1 MNKVRGMP
9 PSPTRKRLDR
19 YEKLLES
26 GGDERVVEALDAL
39 VRLLVKS
46 RRRSSRQTAGD
57 RLLRSPPQRQTRLR
71 DRRHT

>member
-1 MNKVRGMP
+1 MP

-19 YEKLLES
+19 YERLLEL
-26 GGDERVVEALDAL
+26 GGDERVVKALDAL
-39 VRLLVKS
+39 VRLLVKG

-57 RLLRSPPQRQTRLR
+57 RLLRSPPQRRTRLR